1 MKRCNAKMLFTLS
14 RTFTSALLLIF
25 LLCTPARADTD
36 SLQGLFP
43 QTDYDTA
50 NSITVFVA
58 NQLVTMAD
66 DSSDANA
73 IAVRDGMI
81 IDVGSADQLLKRF
94 DENPNLVAD
103 RQFDDKTITPGFIDP
118 HLHLW
123 LFAMLSNAKFI
134 TPADWNLPWD
144 DVEGIVGHEAYLQR
158 LKEVESSMNDPDELL
173 LTWGYH
179 QYFHGEL
186 NRDMLDK
193 ISSTRP
199 IIVWQR
205 SVHEIYFNSA
215 ALEVVG
221 YE

>member
-1 MKRCNAKMLFTLS
+1 MKSFKFKSLFT
-14 RTFTSALLLIF
+14 RCWVITVALLAIF
-25 LLCTPARADTD
+25 PLSPAAWAETE

-43 QTDYDTA
+43 EDDYVSSDRV
-50 NSITVFVA
+50 TVFIA

-103 RQFDDKTITPGFIDP
+103 RQFADKTITPGFIDP

-144 DVEGIVGHEAYLQR
+144 EVKGIVGHEAYLQR

-186 NRDMLDK
+186 NRDMLD
-193 ISSTRP
+193 
-199 IIVWQR
+199 
-205 SVHEIYFNSA
+205 
-215 ALEVVG
+215 
-221 YE
+221 